1 MQERHV
7 GRHGSRAAIL
17 LTTDIHE
24 ALRTLIALLAILN
37 PIGAVPIFI
46 ALTNDE
52 TPQQRLQTAKIAARA
67 VAVVLLITAFL
78 GEYILHFFGIS
89 IAAFQVAGGM
99 VLLLLAFNMLQ
110 AKSGG
115 RYKHTPEEAA
125 EGMQKEAVA
134 VVPLAIPL
142 LAGPGTMVTVII
154 AHHRSNSWLA
164 SGLLVIDIVIIS
176 LVAYGALRLAE
187 PLSRRLGV
195 TGINISTRIFGLIL
209 AAIAVTFLA
218 TGLSVLFPGL
228 HAEA

>member
-1 MQERHV
+1 MD
-7 GRHGSRAAIL
+7 L
-17 LTTDIHE
+17 LSADIHG

-52 TPQQRLQTAKIAARA
+52 TPQQRLQTAKMAARA
-67 VAVVLLITAFL
+67 VAVVLLVSAFL

-99 VLLLLAFNMLQ
+99 ILMLLAFNMLQ

-134 VVPLAIPL
+134 VVPLAVPL

-154 AHHRSNSWLA
+154 AHNRSNSWLA
-164 SGLLVIDIVIIS
+164 SGLLVVDILIIS
-176 LVAYGALRLAE
+176 LVAYAALRLAE
-187 PLSRRLGV
+187 PLSNRMGV

-218 TGLSVLFPGL
+218 NGLSTLFPGL
-228 HAEA
+228 HATAIS

>member
-1 MQERHV
+1 ML
-7 GRHGSRAAIL
+7 GA
-17 LTTDIHE
+17 DIHG

-52 TPQQRLQTAKIAARA
+52 SPAQRLQTAKIAARA
-67 VAVVLLITAFL
+67 VAVVLLISAFL
-78 GEYILHFFGIS
+78 GEYILRFFGIS

-99 VLLLLAFNMLQ
+99 VLMLLAFNMLQ

-154 AHHRSNSWLA
+154 AHHRSSSWLA
-164 SGLLVIDIVIIS
+164 SGLLVVDILIIS

-187 PLSRRLGV
+187 PLTRRMGV

-218 TGLSVLFPGL
+218 NGLSTLFPGL
-228 HAEA
+228 HSSVIS

>member
-1 MQERHV
+1 ML
-7 GRHGSRAAIL
+7 GA
-17 LTTDIHE
+17 DIHG

-52 TPQQRLQTAKIAARA
+52 SPAQRLQTAKMAARA
-67 VAVVLLITAFL
+67 VAVVLLISAFL
-78 GEYILHFFGIS
+78 GEYILRFFGIS

-99 VLLLLAFNMLQ
+99 ILMLLALNMLQ

-154 AHHRSNSWLA
+154 AHNRSNTWLA
-164 SGLLVIDIVIIS
+164 GGLLVVDILIIS
-176 LVAYGALRLAE
+176 LVAYAALRLAE
-187 PLSRRLGV
+187 PLSRRMGV

-218 TGLSVLFPGL
+218 NGLSTLFPGL
-228 HAEA
+228 HATVIS

>member
-1 MQERHV
+1 MF
-7 GRHGSRAAIL
+7 GA
-17 LTTDIHE
+17 DIHA

-37 PIGAVPIFI
+37 PIGAIPIFI

-52 TPQQRLQTAKIAARA
+52 SPEQRLQTAKIAARA
-67 VAVVLLITAFL
+67 VTVVLLIVAFL
-78 GEYILHFFGIS
+78 GDYILNFFGIS

-99 VLLLLAFNMLQ
+99 VLMLLAFNMLQ
-110 AKSGG
+110 GKSGG

-154 AHHRSNSWLA
+154 AHGRSDSWLA
-164 SGLLVIDIVIIS
+164 NGLLVVDILIIS
-176 LVAYGALRLAE
+176 VVAYAALRLAE
-187 PLSRRLGV
+187 PLTKRLGV

-218 TGLSVLFPGL
+218 NGLSTLFPGL
-228 HAEA
+228 HSSISP